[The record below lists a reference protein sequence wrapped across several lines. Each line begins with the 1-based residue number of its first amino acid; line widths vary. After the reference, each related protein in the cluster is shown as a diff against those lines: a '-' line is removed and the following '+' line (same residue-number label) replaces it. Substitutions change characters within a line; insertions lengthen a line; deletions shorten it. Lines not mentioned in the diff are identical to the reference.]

1 MAVTKVGHFQ
11 AGNKEILAGLRQLGF
26 TDYEARIYIQLLK
39 ASPATAYE
47 VAKAAGVPRANTYA
61 ALEALAQRGAV
72 LPVNEEPLRY
82 VAAPPQDAVRRHFAA
97 DPRAVQ
103 RSVRTPVGVA
113 PANSDDHVWM
123 SHGDMAVQEKIEAM
137 IAESRHSIWIK
148 AADDVIRR
156 HKSALQKAAVRG
168 VALMVVL
175 FGKDADEFRFNK
187 HCRIYVHES
196 DGTRMGTADNLF
208 TIAVD
213 HQKMLTANMEGEVL
227 AAHTSCPPIVTM
239 AQSLIRH
246 DLYMAEIFAEFGP
259 QIDKAF
265 GPYLRDIRHVLLHA
279 DAGRLVQATD
289 RVEIAQ
295 LVRAAIRR
303 SMWPTTDNASAICGI
318 SSNTGTPTAE
328 ALSR

>member
-1 MAVTKVGHFQ
+1 MVVTKVGHFQ

-82 VAAPPQDAVRRHFAA
+82 VAASPKTMLEGISRQT
-97 DPRAVQ
+97 RALCSDLSD
-103 RSVRTPVGVA
+103 RLLAVA

-123 SHGDMAVQEKIEAM
+123 THGEMAVQEKIEAM
-137 IAESRHSIWIK
+137 IAESQHSIWIK

-156 HKSALQKAAVRG
+156 HKAALQKAAARG
-168 VALMVVL
+168 VALMIVL

-187 HCRIYVHES
+187 DCRVFIHES

-213 HQKMLTANMEGEVL
+213 QKRMLTANMEGEVM
-227 AAHTSCPPIVTM
+227 AAHTGCPPIVTM
-239 AQSLIRH
+239 ALSLIRH
-246 DLYMAEIFAEFGP
+246 DLYMAEIFGRFGA
-259 QIDKAF
+259 QIEKAF
-265 GPYLRDIRHVLLHA
+265 GPYLRDIRMSCFTP
-279 DAGRLVQATD
+279 DQ
-289 RVEIAQ
+289 IASFKA
-295 LVRAAIRR
+295 R
-303 SMWPTTDNASAICGI
+303 
-318 SSNTGTPTAE
+318 TG
-328 ALSR
+328 LK